1 MKAVCL
7 IPARYGST
15 RFPAKI
21 LARETG
27 KYLVQH
33 VYEQAKK
40 AACFSQVIVA
50 ADDERI
56 VAAVRSFGGEVR
68 LTRADHP
75 TGTDRIAEVAA
86 TLDAPVIVN
95 LQGDEPRVPPALLE
109 QLVSLLD
116 RDRDAVC
123 ATLAA
128 RCRSLDEV
136 LSPNVVKVVCDSRGH
151 ALYFSRS
158 AIPFDRAAHLSG
170 RPLLPANYLKHI
182 GLYAYRRDFLL
193 AFSKMLQ
200 TPLEKLESLEQLRTL
215 ESGRAIAVAEV
226 DFDSRGIDTPEDY
239 ADFVTEMKTIGL
251 LQNSIMSADLKRNEV
266 AIDVDIVKC
275 KDRIAGI
282 KEKMKQDISDFDRA
296 NCNADLAEQKDRLKN
311 LQKERKRLETPMG
324 ADDGSMGWFG
334 GKL

>member
-1 MKAVCL
+1 MKSVCI

-27 KYLVQH
+27 KFLVQH
-33 VYEQAKK
+33 VYEQASK
-40 AACFSQVIVA
+40 AKCFSQVIVA
-50 ADDERI
+50 TDDDRI

-86 TLDAPVIVN
+86 TLAAPVVVN

-109 QLVSLLD
+109 QLVALLG
-116 RDRDAVC
+116 RESDAVC

-128 RCRSLDEV
+128 RCKTLDEV
-136 LSPNVVKVVCDSRGH
+136 LSPNVVKVVCDSRGR

-158 AIPFDRAAHLSG
+158 AIPFDRAAHLAG
-170 RPLLPANYLKHI
+170 QPLLAANHLKHI

-193 AFSKMLQ
+193 AFPKLPQ

-226 DFDSRGIDTPEDY
+226 EFDSRGIDTSEDY
-239 ADFVTEMKTIGL
+239 AAFVAEMKSGL
-251 LQNSIMSADLKRNEV
+251 
-266 AIDVDIVKC
+266 
-275 KDRIAGI
+275 
-282 KEKMKQDISDFDRA
+282 
-296 NCNADLAEQKDRLKN
+296 
-311 LQKERKRLETPMG
+311 
-324 ADDGSMGWFG
+324 
-334 GKL
+334 